1 MHRADKAVLR
11 LAVGMGLSVLIAY
24 GLALPMPFVVCVLTA
39 LLLCKPGPPLPFVK
53 GLVVAGV
60 VGSVLL
66 AGVLMVPLL
75 EHYRFAGVVVTAVAL
90 YAVYF
95 RGALAASPLTTIL
108 VVAFTAIP
116 VAGVLEQALVSELSV
131 AFAVGLGIGV
141 LVGGISH
148 GLFPDAPAP
157 ARAAAAAPAP
167 VTRETANRVAL
178 QATLV
183 VMPVFL
189 LALSNPALYIP
200 TIMKTAAL
208 GQQAGA
214 VNAASAGREL
224 VGSTI
229 MSAVMALAVWVGLSM
244 WPTLWMLMLWITA
257 AALWAGRRLFRA
269 KATSSPP
276 SFWVNALMTMLI
288 LLGPAIEDA
297 AVGKDVVTASATRVA
312 LFVAAALYAW
322 AAVWALERWRALR
335 VRREATVPKVQ

>member
-11 LAVGMGLSVLIAY
+11 LATGMGLAVLIAY
-24 GLALPMPFVVCVLTA
+24 GLALPAPFVVCVLTA

-53 GLVVAGV
+53 GLVVAGI
-60 VGSVLL
+60 VGGVLL

-75 EHYRFAGVVVTAVAL
+75 EHYRVAGVVVTAVAL
-90 YAVYF
+90 YAIYF

-116 VAGVLEQALVSELSV
+116 VAGVLEQALVTELSV

-148 GLFPDAPAP
+148 GLFPDPPTPPRAAVAPAP
-157 ARAAAAAPAP
+157 I
-167 VTRETANRVAL
+167 TREAASWAAL

-189 LALSNPALYIP
+189 IALTNPALYIP

-214 VNAASAGREL
+214 VNARSAGYEL
-224 VGSTI
+224 VGSTA
-229 MSAVMALAVWVGLSM
+229 MSAAMALVVWTGLSM
-244 WPTLWMLMLWITA
+244 WPTLWMLILWMTA
-257 AALWAGRRLFRA
+257 VTLWAGRRLFRI
-269 KATSSPP
+269 KATAAPP

-297 AVGKDVVTASATRVA
+297 AVGKDVLTASATRVA
-312 LFVAAALYAW
+312 LFIAAALYAW
-322 AAVWALERWRALR
+322 AAVWALERWRAWTLR
-335 VRREATVPKVQ
+335 RRATVPKVQ